1 MNCKSICEVFC
12 LSLLGGSRQL
22 LSTFLLLLLL
32 GNRVHQT
39 RHKADKD
46 RRNRPEVNG
55 CVKENQTRQC
65 NWQFVQSA
73 DHGVGGGRCH
83 SDTPG
88 RTVRNGDSRS
98 TRKNHGGDGGVSG
111 LRWEVLVHSLWGP
124 VLQEKSGHEQ
134 NGDGQQ
140 VVVVGGVEVL
150 EVGQLDSDSHG
161 QDESGTGET
170 VGKHPEVAGVHGSGI
185 LSGPGSRGVTVTS
198 QDGGE
203 DHQEE
208 RTQNHVGDLSTEP
221 QDLTVSDQDDG
232 QVLEDS
238 VDRDRQALQSSGAS
252 VDHGN
257 KHKNDRHPLL
267 GLILV
272 EWTVGDDVQG
282 LQGSNDGSTRHALD
296 GQKQERVVE
305 VLGKHVLVSDGHQ
318 DRRKT
323 VAGDG
328 QRTRVGEGMGIVS
341 AVRRAGLRGVLFHFS
356 FQ

>member
-12 LSLLGGSRQL
+12 HSLLGGSRQL
-22 LSTFLLLLLL
+22 LSTFLLLLLF

-46 RRNRPEVNG
+46 RRNRPEVDG
-55 CVKENQTRQC
+55 CFKEDQTRQC
-65 NWQFVQSA
+65 NWQLVQSA
-73 DHGVGGGRCH
+73 DHGVGSGRCH
-83 SDTPG
+83 SNTPS
-88 RTVRNGDSRS
+88 RTVRNGNGRS
-98 TRKNHGGDGGVSG
+98 TRKDHGGDGGVSG
-111 LRWEVLVHSLWGP
+111 LGWEVLVDGFWGP
-124 VLQEKSGHEQ
+124 VFQEESGHEQ

-140 VVVVGGVEVL
+140 VVVVGGIEIL

-161 QDESGTGET
+161 QDESSAGKA
-170 VGKHPEVAGVHGSGI
+170 VGKHPEVAGVHGSSI
-185 LSGPGSRGVTVTS
+185 LSGLGSRGVTVTS

-203 DHQEE
+203 DHQKE
-208 RTQNHVGDLSTEP
+208 RTQNHMGNLSTEP
-221 QDLTVSDQDDG
+221 QNLTISDQDDS
-232 QVLEDS
+232 QVLEDG
-238 VDRDRQALQSSGAS
+238 VDRDRQASQGSGAG
-252 VDHGN
+252 VDHSH
-257 KHKNDRHPLL
+257 KHENNRHPLFC
-267 GLILV
+267 LILV

-296 GQKQERVVE
+296 GQKQEAIVE
-305 VLGKHVLVSDGHQ
+305 ILGKHELVSDSHQ

-328 QRTRVGEGMGIVS
+328 QGTRVGEGMGIVS